1 MVDNPDSL
9 FMREMLA
16 MFQAQSFRHPEQ
28 RVFLISMREWSG
40 DYATAA
46 KQLKQPATDL
56 SYYELVS
63 AAEVLKGAQ
72 IDDSDLDHAV
82 VTLTSANAAL
92 LACVHA
98 TAVAAE
104 EGE

>member
-1 MVDNPDSL
+1 MQASLGAPGASSPIAPVDL
-9 FMREMLA
+9 
-16 MFQAQSFRHPEQ
+16 
-28 RVFLISMREWSG
+28 V
-40 DYATAA
+40 Y
-46 KQLKQPATDL
+46 KQLKQPAKDL

-82 VTLTSANAAL
+82 VTLTSANAVL

-98 TAVAAE
+98 TALAAE
-104 EGE
+104 EGA

>member
-1 MVDNPDSL
+1 MQAGNGASSIAAPVDL
-9 FMREMLA
+9 
-16 MFQAQSFRHPEQ
+16 
-28 RVFLISMREWSG
+28 V
-40 DYATAA
+40 Y
-46 KQLKQPATDL
+46 KQLKQPAKDL